1 MLAMKEDAV
10 CLKHRAVRFA
20 AASRQ
25 IASKLAPTGF
35 ARAVGA
41 SLLAMKEDAVCLKH
55 RAVRF
60 AAALRQIADEPAP
73 TGFGRRS
80 AVILGLVDFQRI
92 QPGVFQCVSELLTF
106 QPFFQQRLNR
116 YGSCRLR
123 RAP

>member
-1 MLAMKEDAV
+1 MLAMKEEAV

-60 AAALRQIADEPAP
+60 AAASRQIASKLAP
-73 TGFGRRS
+73 TGFAR
-80 AVILGLVDFQRI
+80 AVGASLLAMKEDAG
-92 QPGVFQCVSELLTF
+92 VSETPRGPLC
-106 QPFFQQRLNR
+106 
-116 YGSCRLR
+116 CRFAADR
-123 RAP
+123 G